1 MPDEKEHNLDDVGEL
16 RFDFSKSRNADDDL
30 KFVISVKNLLVII
43 KDFYGADSTAVFWFN
58 KTKNSFKLLTSS
70 EDEQWSNYT
79 ERFEADG
86 DALSG
91 ACKDKSSGLYD
102 DIEKSGYAEF
112 PFFKNASKVKSVL
125 INPVEINKEVIACI
139 ICESKVEKYFGNPNL
154 YSLEVFTNNIESLIS
169 YYSLKEEY
177 IYQAGLVRKLRKSV
191 NVYDEEIEGLYSKSF
206 FDRRI
211 DSEISR
217 CKQFNTN
224 ELVLVYASIDNI
236 DALKESGISLKE
248 YVKLFFGEIRL
259 LLNGYD
265 MMFRLSENLVAMLIQ
280 TEKTDNVLIELEK
293 IRKLISTKIFKLEDK
308 ELSFTAS
315 FAFKKYE
322 NPGMNRDDFLKEI
335 NDMLGSAASEGGNV
349 IKY

>member
-1 MPDEKEHNLDDVGEL
+1 MPDDKEHNSDDTGEL
-16 RFDFSKSRNADDDL
+16 RFDFSRNKNADDDT

-43 KDFYGADSTAVFWFN
+43 KDFYGADSTAVYWFN

-79 ERFEADG
+79 DRFSAND

-91 ACKDKSSGLYD
+91 SCKDRSSSLYD
-102 DIEKSGYAEF
+102 DIEKSGYDKF
-112 PFFKNASKVKSVL
+112 PFFKNAQKVKSVL
-125 INPVEINKEVIACI
+125 INPVEIDNEVVACI

-154 YSLEVFTNNIESLIS
+154 YSLEVFTDNIEFLIS
-169 YYSLKEEY
+169 YYTLKEEY
-177 IYQAGLVRKLRKSV
+177 SYQAGLIRKLRKSA
-191 NVYDEEIEGLYSKSF
+191 NVYDEEIDGLFSESF
-206 FDRRI
+206 FEKRL

-217 CKQFNTN
+217 CRQFNTN
-224 ELVLVYASIDNI
+224 DLILVLASVDNT
-236 DALKESGISLKE
+236 DALKEGGISLKD
-248 YVKLFFGEIRL
+248 YVKLFFGEIKL

-265 MMFRLSENLVAMLIQ
+265 MMFRLSENLVGILLQ

-308 ELSFTAS
+308 EISFTAS

-322 NPGMNRDDFLKEI
+322 NPGMKRDDFLKEI
-335 NDMLGSAASEGGNV
+335 NDMLTSAAGEGGNV